1 METYLDKLRGKNDFS
16 TWDQISFPD
25 YPIKFWYCVF
35 RKTILFLLT
44 VSLEFVI
51 HATILYMRLPLAK
64 GGPAYNK
71 MTFKTTSNR
80 VRLSLHFKKVL
91 QFLTPVLK
99 ATFVTSMVQ
108 GTIIQDWKFFDL
120 RFSTDLN
127 SKCNKRFGR
136 IPQI

>member
-1 METYLDKLRGKNDFS
+1 
-16 TWDQISFPD
+16 
-25 YPIKFWYCVF
+25 
-35 RKTILFLLT
+35 
-44 VSLEFVI
+44 
-51 HATILYMRLPLAK
+51 MRLPLAK

-108 GTIIQDWKFFDL
+108 GTIIQD
-120 RFSTDLN
+120 
-127 SKCNKRFGR
+127 
-136 IPQI
+136 